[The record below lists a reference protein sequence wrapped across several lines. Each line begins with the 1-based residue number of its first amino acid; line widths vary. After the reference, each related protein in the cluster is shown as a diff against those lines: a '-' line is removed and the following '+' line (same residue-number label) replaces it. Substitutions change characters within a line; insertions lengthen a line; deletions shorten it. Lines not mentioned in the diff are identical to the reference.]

1 MGSSQTQLKFKKLKY
16 QIHQFEGRL
25 NKEQRY
31 TNRLIEDK
39 TLTIVSGKAGS
50 GKTLISCFSALKK
63 FADREIDNIV
73 ITRPTVSTE
82 DNGFLPGG
90 IEEKLDPWV
99 SPIHSCMKTV
109 LKDTS
114 QNPHT
119 TNSLEMFEQLMS
131 LGIVEIVPLTYM
143 RGRTFTN
150 SFVIVDEAQNL
161 TMEQTMMVISRI
173 GIHSKMVICG
183 DLNQIDLRKPK
194 DSGMYFLNG
203 MEEDDLIGKVK
214 LQENHRHQIVDSVLQ
229 KFERMQTDDKLSKV
243 LHLPNSYKKVV

>member
-1 MGSSQTQLKFKKLKY
+1 MVADRQLRFKKLKY
-16 QIHQFEGRL
+16 QIEDFERRL

-31 TNRLIEDK
+31 TDRLIEDK

-50 GKTLISCFSALKK
+50 GKTLISCYSALRR
-63 FADREIDNIV
+63 FAERRIDNIV

-109 LKDTS
+109 LKDYS
-114 QNPHT
+114 QNPNT
-119 TNSLEMFEQLMS
+119 TNSLEMFEQLMNS
-131 LGIVEIVPLTYM
+131 GIVEIVPLTYM

-183 DLNQIDLRKPK
+183 DLNQVDLRRPK
-194 DSGMYFLNG
+194 DSGMWFLKN
-203 MEEDDLIGKVK
+203 MEQDNLIGRIT
-214 LQENHRHQIVDSVLQ
+214 LQENHRHEIVDNVLS
-229 KFERMQTDDKLSKV
+229 KFERMKSDESISKV

>member
-1 MGSSQTQLKFKKLKY
+1 MVADRQLRFKKLKY
-16 QIHQFEGRL
+16 QIDEFERRL

-31 TNRLIEDK
+31 TDRLIEDK

-50 GKTLISCFSALKK
+50 GKTLISCFSALRR
-63 FADREIDNIV
+63 FAERKIDNIV

-109 LKDTS
+109 LKDVS

-119 TNSLEMFEQLMS
+119 TNNLEMFEQLMNT
-131 LGIVEIVPLTYM
+131 GIVEIVPLTYM

-194 DSGMYFLNG
+194 DSGMYFLNN
-203 MEEDDLIGKVK
+203 MEEDDLVGRIK
-214 LQENHRHQIVDSVLQ
+214 LQENHRHEIVDNML
-229 KFERMQTDDKLSKV
+229 KKYERMKSDENVHKV

>member
-1 MGSSQTQLKFKKLKY
+1 MVADRQLRFKKLKY
-16 QIHQFEGRL
+16 QIEEFERRL

-31 TNRLIEDK
+31 TDRLIEDK

-50 GKTLISCFSALKK
+50 GKTLISCYSALRR
-63 FADREIDNIV
+63 FAERRIDNIV

-109 LKDTS
+109 LKDVS

-119 TNSLEMFEQLMS
+119 TNSLEMFEQLMNT
-131 LGIVEIVPLTYM
+131 GIVEIVPLTYM

-183 DLNQIDLRKPK
+183 DLNQIDLRRPK
-194 DSGMYFLNG
+194 DSGMYFLNN
-203 MEEDDLIGKVK
+203 MEEDNLVGKIK
-214 LQENHRHQIVDSVLQ
+214 LQENHRHEIVDNILN
-229 KFERMQTDDKLSKV
+229 KYERMKSDENIHKV
-243 LHLPNSYKKVV
+243 LHLPSSYKKVV

>member
-1 MGSSQTQLKFKKLKY
+1 MVADRQLRFKKLKY
-16 QIHQFEGRL
+16 QIEEFERRL

-31 TNRLIEDK
+31 TDRLIEDK

-50 GKTLISCFSALKK
+50 GKTLISCYSALRR
-63 FADREIDNIV
+63 FAERRIDNIV

-109 LKDTS
+109 LKDVS

-119 TNSLEMFEQLMS
+119 TNSLEMFEQLMNT
-131 LGIVEIVPLTYM
+131 GIVEIVPLTYM

-194 DSGMYFLNG
+194 DSGMYFLNN
-203 MEEDDLIGKVK
+203 MEEDNLIGKVK
-214 LQENHRHQIVDSVLQ
+214 LQENHRHEIVDNILN
-229 KFERMQTDDKLSKV
+229 KYERMKTDENINKV

>member
-1 MGSSQTQLKFKKLKY
+1 MVADRQLRFKKLKY
-16 QIHQFEGRL
+16 QIDEFERRL

-31 TNRLIEDK
+31 TDRLIEDK

-50 GKTLISCFSALKK
+50 GKTLISCFSALRR
-63 FADREIDNIV
+63 FAERKIDNIV

-109 LKDTS
+109 LKDVS

-119 TNSLEMFEQLMS
+119 TNSLEMFEQLMNT
-131 LGIVEIVPLTYM
+131 GIVEIVPLTYM

-194 DSGMYFLNG
+194 DSGMYFLNN
-203 MEEDDLIGKVK
+203 MEEDNLVGRIK
-214 LQENHRHQIVDSVLQ
+214 LQENHRHEIVDNML
-229 KFERMQTDDKLSKV
+229 KKYERMKSDENVHKV